1 LTRATEPLKIG
12 SFFLSRFYGIPTPQL
27 GSLYLIIGAAAAALT
42 GLQFVVIVLGAE
54 RGMLGGAHALGAFA
68 TPTIV
73 HFSMVLLISGI
84 VSAPW
89 HTVAGP
95 AFVLTAVAVGGLA
108 YSILVVMRALR
119 QEEYRP
125 VLEDWLW
132 HGVFPLASYVA
143 LLAAGLTLRRYTD
156 VSLFWIGGVSIA
168 LLFIGIHNAWD
179 AVLYIAQGKPAS
191 RERDADAG
199 AGAGAGAAEGT

>member
-1 LTRATEPLKIG
+1 MEYPLP
-12 SFFLSRFYGIPTPQL
+12 SWEVF
-27 GSLYLIIGAAAAALT
+27 YLIIGAAAAALT

-54 RGMLGGAHALGAFA
+54 RGMLGGQHAVGAFA

-89 HTVAGP
+89 HTVSGP
-95 AFVLTAVAVGGLA
+95 ALVIPAVGVGGFA

-119 QEEYRP
+119 QDEYRP

-132 HGVFPLASYVA
+132 HGVFPLLSYVA

-156 VSLFWIGGVSIA
+156 ASLFWIGGVTIA
-168 LLFIGIHNAWD
+168 LLFVGIHNAWD
-179 AVLYIAQGKPAS
+179 AVLYIAQGSPTS
-191 RERDADAG
+191 RERDSDSG
-199 AGAGAGAAEGT
+199 VAEGT